1 MPIENGNLETLK
13 KVIDNVKDINAVDK
27 NGQTALFEAVLKDD
41 LRLALALINI
51 GVNPNIIDINGQ
63 NVLFN
68 TILQVEKMRY
78 F

>member
-1 MPIENGNLETLK
+1 MK

-51 GVNPNIIDINGQ
+51 GVNLNIIDKMVKMYCLI
-63 NVLFN
+63 LFYK
-68 TILQVEKMRY
+68 V
-78 F
+78 